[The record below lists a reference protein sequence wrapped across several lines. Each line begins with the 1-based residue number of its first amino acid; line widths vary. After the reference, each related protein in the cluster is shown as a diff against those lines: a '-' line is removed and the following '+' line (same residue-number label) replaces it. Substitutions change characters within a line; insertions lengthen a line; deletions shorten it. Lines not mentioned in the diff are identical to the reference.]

1 MNTDSHYHYVN
12 ISATNTQIIIKFS
25 TSAQMI
31 ALIFHIRLVHICGR
45 IGLPKMVR
53 GILLLSYELISET
66 SKKIR
71 GLIAELFKNQS
82 FSMQCFAYLHSYGP
96 PEC

>member
-31 ALIFHIRLVHICGR
+31 ASIFHMRLVRIC
-45 IGLPKMVR
+45 
-53 GILLLSYELISET
+53 ELISET